1 MEEIKVGEYIRTK
14 DGIIRKYHHPSRI
27 SRESWGIEDGL

>member
-14 DGIIRKYHHPSRI
+14 TDGICKLIAKEMKADAEFLWICR
-27 SRESWGIEDGL
+27 